1 MADETRRQ
9 FIKDMGT
16 VALGTIAISG
26 LVSLSSLADSD
37 DKEKLDKSGYEKS
50 DVKRDARLI
59 FACSGAADVGD
70 ISDRVARKLMK
81 EGIGKM
87 YCMTGIGAGVEKII
101 ETTKAA
107 EKLVAIDGCPML
119 CASKCLKKAGFESK
133 VFSLAEMGFVKGQS
147 PANEENIGKIF
158 SKVKESL
165 T

>member
-9 FIKDMGT
+9 FIKDVGT
-16 VALGTIAISG
+16 VALGAIAISG
-26 LVSLSSLADSD
+26 LASLPSSAGSE
-37 DKEKLDKSGYEKS
+37 EKSDKSGYEKS
-50 DVKRDARLI
+50 DAKRDARLI

-87 YCMTGIGAGVEKII
+87 YCLAGIGAGIEKII
-101 ETTKAA
+101 ETTKGA
-107 EKLVAIDGCPML
+107 EEQVAIDGCPVA
-119 CASKCLKKAGFESK
+119 CASKCLKKAGFEPK
-133 VFSLAEMGFVKGQS
+133 VFSLAEMGFAKGES
-147 PANEENIGKIF
+147 PANEENIGKAF